1 MNPHFLY
8 ITRCDYKFELV
19 LIFCIYST
27 GGERHESEA
36 GSKSN
41 QCIRDTEN
49 VQSGVL
55 QEDRGNSLYPDVDS
69 HGQSAGV
76 TARAE
81 VLERCREGIWETE
94 NPRDLDAECR
104 KLLNGGVLY
113 INFTGLPTTFKI
125 VCWPFDNAFFW
136 FIYTNIAWFL
146 FLVCNVFVLIKYF
159 VASYYNFEFH
169 YFDFVKKRWPRYRI
183 ALSIR

>member
-8 ITRCDYKFELV
+8 ITGCDYKFELV

-55 QEDRGNSLYPDVDS
+55 QEDRGNSVYPDVDS
-69 HGQSAGV
+69 QGQSAGV

-81 VLERCREGIWETE
+81 VLERCRGGI
-94 NPRDLDAECR
+94 
-104 KLLNGGVLY
+104 
-113 INFTGLPTTFKI
+113 
-125 VCWPFDNAFFW
+125 
-136 FIYTNIAWFL
+136 
-146 FLVCNVFVLIKYF
+146 
-159 VASYYNFEFH
+159 
-169 YFDFVKKRWPRYRI
+169 
-183 ALSIR
+183 